1 MEEHHNIELLKQFGL
16 DIGLIISGLFG
27 SLLMLGKSPGN
38 NLGASIISIIGG
50 AASANY
56 LTPVVVDSINIT
68 NTQHAYGVAFMLGFL
83 GLKGIELLSRRF
95 ITHEPE
101 VAVKVEPQPIEQLE
115 APSPKKQKRKYN
127 KKTQTHK

>member
-68 NTQHAYGVAFMLGFL
+68 DTQHAYGVAFMLGFL

-101 VAVKVEPQPIEQLE
+101 VAVKVEPIEQLE